1 MTKEEKYRAFAAAV
15 VSGKSNREAAI
26 LAGYKA
32 ETASQAG
39 SRLAKDPEIV
49 RLVGELKQGANQA
62 TQVAVTEAVEV
73 TPTLA
78 TPTTDPNAPAWKRAI
93 RRGEIIE
100 LDGTEYNV
108 TDPKDM
114 LTLSM
119 LGVISPSKAQLDA
132 AKALIPFVHGKI
144 GDQGKKESELERAR
158 AVGQS
163 SRFQTLDVPK
173 PIQMSLIN

>member
-49 RLVGELKQGANQA
+49 RLVDELKYGATKA
-62 TQVAVTEAVEV
+62 APVAAMEVVEV
-73 TPTLA
+73 VSTPVPLG
-78 TPTTDPNAPAWKRAI
+78 DPNAPAWQRAI
-93 RRGEIIE
+93 RKGEIIE